1 MDVLPFADSDF
12 VVGTVG
18 RLVPVKGHG
27 YMIEALAQL
36 PDQVKLAV
44 VGAGAL
50 RAALEE
56 QVTQLGLSERV
67 YFAGFRED
75 IPNILQSLDCMC
87 MPSLSEAMPFA
98 ILEAGAYARPIVAT
112 QVGGLTTLLKDGETA
127 LLVAPKD
134 PTALASAIRRL
145 LEEPDLR
152 TQLGIA
158 SYTMVKQSFSAE
170 EMVKNIMIVYE
181 RVT

>member
-1 MDVLPFADSDF
+1 
-12 VVGTVG
+12 
-18 RLVPVKGHG
+18 
-27 YMIEALAQL
+27 
-36 PDQVKLAV
+36 
-44 VGAGAL
+44 
-50 RAALEE
+50 
-56 QVTQLGLSERV
+56 
-67 YFAGFRED
+67 
-75 IPNILQSLDCMC
+75 
-87 MPSLSEAMPFA
+87 MPFA